1 MKSNPQE
8 DESPQRFRRLRK
20 SLRTSW
26 WLFAA
31 SKDSPRSV
39 LFSRFI
45 LVASPILVG
54 LGIGITLHHFIP
66 LIPAI
71 FVGIAI
77 SLLIGFVMIQSTPE
91 VEKRVE
97 SYLDEENYID
107 TRKEYHPSSLLLP
120 PTQIKP
126 VFYHGVGEWL
136 AVGHVPIM
144 EFIRTIQVLD
154 QFVDALEYSRLE
166 ELVEYN
172 YAVNTYSPR
181 RKIPVLKLTDQT
193 TPEAY
198 PVTRLR
204 APYDKYVSETQGF
217 PDQNMP
223 PSPGLPPAE
232 LDRVIHSD

>member
-1 MKSNPQE
+1 MTSNPQQ
-8 DESPQRFRRLRK
+8 DDCPKRFRRLRK

-26 WLFAA
+26 WIFAA
-31 SKDSPRSV
+31 SKEPPRSV
-39 LFSRFI
+39 LFSRI
-45 LVASPILVG
+45 TLVISPFLVG

-71 FVGIAI
+71 LIGMVIF
-77 SLLIGFVMIQSTPE
+77 LLIAFVMIQSTPE
-91 VEKRVE
+91 VERRVE

-107 TRKEYHPSSLLLP
+107 TRKEYHPSALLLP
-120 PTQIKP
+120 TTEVKP
-126 VFYHGVGEWL
+126 VFYHGVGEWM
-136 AVGHVPIM
+136 AVGHVPLK
-144 EFIRTIQVLD
+144 EFINTIQTLD
-154 QFVDALEYSRLE
+154 QFVDALEYHQLE

-181 RKIPVLKLTDQT
+181 RRIPVLKLTDQT

-217 PDQNMP
+217 PDKNMP
-223 PSPGLPPAE
+223 PSPVLPLAE
-232 LDRVIHSD
+232 FDRVPDTE